1 MTGGRVGAKEER
13 EGKKK
18 KEESNL
24 LITGRIVS
32 FLNQI
37 SRDLT
42 TYDRK
47 DTNYNYLKN
56 FFFN

>member
-1 MTGGRVGAKEER
+1 MGVRVGAKEER

>member
-1 MTGGRVGAKEER
+1 MGGRVGAKEER

-42 TYDRK
+42 ASDRK